1 MTEQTAQTA
10 REEQAQRL
18 EKIAAEARL
27 VADHALVAAT
37 HFRNAELA
45 RAGAHGFAAEGHLV
59 NVKRMLDE
67 VAVHWASRSVAQ
79 A

>member
-1 MTEQTAQTA
+1 MNVNAAREA

-18 EKIAAEARL
+18 EKVAAEAKL
-27 VADHALVAAT
+27 IADHALVAAT
-37 HFRNAELA
+37 HFRNGEFA

-59 NVKRMLDE
+59 NLRRMLDE
-67 VAVHWASRSVAQ
+67 VAVNWASRSVAQ

>member
-1 MTEQTAQTA
+1 MNGDAARVA

-18 EKIAAEARL
+18 EKLATEAKL

-45 RAGAHGFAAEGHLV
+45 RAGAHGFAAEGHLA
-59 NVKRMLDE
+59 NARRLLEE
-67 VAVHWASRSVAQ
+67 VAVHWASRSIAQ